1 MINKKHTVL
10 VVDDSEINIKI
21 LNKILKEDYNVLSA
35 KNGKEALDIIHSKKH
50 KIATILLDLV
60 MPVMDGFEFLKI
72 HHKDRLISS
81 IPIIVMTQQ
90 NDTETEIKALS
101 LGASDF
107 LPKPYNPVIIK
118 HRINNIIDLIQ
129 NSLLVN
135 TLEKDSLTNLYTR
148 EAFYGYVERYLKNS
162 KLNFNIIGL
171 NIERF
176 KLINNIFGIKEGDK
190 LLKFIAKLIEKK
202 FSNYE
207 IICSRAVADQFYI
220 FISRD
225 VKYEKILY
233 EIEKEIKEY
242 KLNIEILIHFGIYE
256 IQNKKDPVSIMCD
269 RVKLAIDSIKGKYNI
284 LYTYYDEKI
293 IEKIMGE
300 QQLLNCMEDSLKNN
314 DFKVYLQPKNNLITG
329 EIVGAEAL
337 IRWIHKD
344 LGFITPDRFIPL
356 FERNGFITN
365 IDMFV
370 LERVCSIIKNWI
382 EKGIKPIKISIN
394 LSRVDIYNPNLISM
408 MMVIIDRYEVPIKY
422 IGLEITETSYTEN
435 SKQLITVVKQLKKI
449 GFNIEMD
456 DFGSGYSSL
465 NMLEELPIDVLK
477 LDMKFLE
484 TSSTTKNNI
493 GILNFVV
500 SLGKWLDL
508 SLIVEGVE
516 TIEQV
521 NYLKSIGYIYG
532 QGYYFSKPMP
542 ENDFEDYLLK
552 KRNGLE
558 NTNEKGKIKNFF
570 IPMIELEEIW
580 NPNSQ
585 FSKIFGSEIAVLSI
599 LEYYDNKLLMIRANE
614 RFFKKINVS
623 RKLVYD
629 KELNILDLIPKE
641 EKDRFII
648 KLEEIYTTNRGF
660 SMRLRA
666 KDLNNLNNYFRAE
679 VKIVPMKINGR
690 KLILLVSYENIEK
703 ING

>member
-1 MINKKHTVL
+1 MVNKKYTIL
-10 VVDDSEINIKI
+10 VVDDSEINISI
-21 LNKILKEDYNVLSA
+21 LNKILKKDYNILSA
-35 KNGKEALDIIHSKKH
+35 KNGKEALEIIRSEKH

-60 MPVMDGFEFLKI
+60 MPIMNGFEFLKI
-72 HHKDRLISS
+72 HQKDRVISS

-90 NDTETEIKALS
+90 DDTQTEIKALS

-118 HRINNIIDLIQ
+118 HRINNIIELIQ

-135 TLEKDSLTNLYTR
+135 TLEKDSLTNLYTK

-162 KLNFNIIGL
+162 KLEFDIIGL

-176 KLINNIFGIKEGDK
+176 KLINNIFGMKEGDK
-190 LLKFIAKLIEKK
+190 LLKFIANLIERK
-202 FSNYE
+202 FADYK

-220 FISRD
+220 FINRD
-225 VKYEKILY
+225 AKYEKILY
-233 EIEKEIKEY
+233 EIEKEIKSY
-242 KLNIEILIHFGIYE
+242 NLNIEILMHFGIYE
-256 IQNKKDPVSIMCD
+256 IKNLKDPVSIMCD

-284 LYTYYDEKI
+284 LYSYYDDEI
-293 IEKIMGE
+293 IEKIMAE
-300 QQLLNCMEDSLKNN
+300 QQLLNCMEESLENK
-314 DFKVYLQPKNNLITG
+314 DFKVYLQPKTNLITG
-329 EIVGAEAL
+329 EVVGAEAL

-344 LGFITPDRFIPL
+344 LGFITPNRFIPL
-356 FERNGFITN
+356 FEKNGFITN

-370 LERVCSIIKNWI
+370 LERVCFVIKNWL
-382 EKGIKPIKISIN
+382 ERDIKPIKISIN
-394 LSRVDIYNPNLISM
+394 LSRVDIYNPNLINM
-408 MMVIIDRYEVPIKY
+408 MMVIIDKYQVPIKY
-422 IGLEITETSYTEN
+422 ISLEITETSYTEN

-484 TSSTTKNNI
+484 TSSKTKNNI

-500 SLGKWLDL
+500 SLAKWLDL

-516 TIEQV
+516 TLEQV
-521 NYLKSIGYIYG
+521 NYLKSIGYVYG

-542 ENDFEDYLLK
+542 ENDFEEYLLK
-552 KRNGLE
+552 KRDGLASLSGE
-558 NTNEKGKIKNFF
+558 EQGKNLFV
-570 IPMIELEEIW
+570 PLIEIEEIW

-585 FSKIFGSEIAVLSI
+585 FSKIFGSNICICSI
-599 LEYYDNKLLMIRANE
+599 LEYTNKKLSVIRANE
-614 RFFKKINVS
+614 RFFKKVNIS
-623 RKLVYD
+623 REVIYN
-629 KELNILDLIPKE
+629 KELNVLDLIHKQNKE
-641 EKDRFII
+641 DFIK
-648 KLEEIYTTNRGF
+648 KLDEVFEGNKQF
-660 SMRLRA
+660 SMELKA
-666 KDLNNLNNYFRAE
+666 KDLNDLSTYFKSDIK
-679 VKIVPMKINGR
+679 VVPLITTAT

-703 ING
+703 INN